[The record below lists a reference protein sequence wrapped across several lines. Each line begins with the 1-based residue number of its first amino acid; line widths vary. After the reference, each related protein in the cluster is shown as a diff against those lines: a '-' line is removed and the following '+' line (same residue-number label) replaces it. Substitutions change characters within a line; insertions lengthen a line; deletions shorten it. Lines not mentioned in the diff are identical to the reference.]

1 MTALPH
7 KQQLITLGPTA
18 SLQYVP
24 DFINSATSRSL
35 IEKWTGELDW
45 VQSEIT
51 LFGRK
56 VAIPRLNA
64 WYGDQPYSYSGTK
77 FDAKPFT
84 RELRDIQQKIQ
95 DYSGL
100 QFNSVLINWYRDGHD
115 SMGWHSD
122 DEASLGVN
130 PQIASISL
138 GERRKFV
145 LREKK
150 DRTNKHTIMLDGGSL
165 LLMLGETQTL
175 WQHSLPRT
183 RKPLEYRLN
192 LTFRLVH

>member
-1 MTALPH
+1 MTLLPQ
-7 KQQLITLGPTA
+7 KQQLITLGPAA

-35 IEKWTGELDW
+35 IEQWTGELDW

-100 QFNSVLINWYRDGHD
+100 
-115 SMGWHSD
+115 
-122 DEASLGVN
+122 
-130 PQIASISL
+130 
-138 GERRKFV
+138 
-145 LREKK
+145 
-150 DRTNKHTIMLDGGSL
+150 
-165 LLMLGETQTL
+165 
-175 WQHSLPRT
+175 
-183 RKPLEYRLN
+183 
-192 LTFRLVH
+192 